1 MRASVCIDPVA
12 RAPRLVALTIVVLL
26 ALGLAACGSG
36 GDDSSGSS
44 AADTRSD
51 TCKGEP
57 VVVGVISAS
66 SGPSQTKQIPGV
78 EAATQ
83 AVNENCEAGRPV
95 ELIAC
100 DDGGDKSRGADCGRQ
115 VVDAGAIALVGS
127 GDLVS
132 DTYEPIVQG
141 EGIPSIGNTA
151 TSITELAALTSFP
164 FYNGLARIAAR
175 CNIHQVAGAS
185 SVAIVVPDNPALQA
199 QLPTMEE
206 VCESFGVEVDG
217 FVKVP
222 LDASDMAQYASQA
235 SESES
240 IMILMD
246 SKAEGLLREM
256 GNVGVTPENTVIT
269 APSLSEAEIEEFD
282 GAVDGLL
289 MTDTTVPLNETSN
302 KGVAQYLAEA
312 EAAGVD
318 EVDPEGMVAWRSMH
332 VVADLIETLKEP
344 TAESLTKA
352 VEKYSFAP
360 PEAAP
365 VDFTQPAFPEIEVF
379 EQFRVFSREYSPWIV
394 EDGAITT
401 VVEGFI
407 DPTSES
413 DFSLE

>member
-1 MRASVCIDPVA
+1 MRVSGRVA
-12 RAPRLVALTIVVLL
+12 APILVVLL

-44 AADTRSD
+44 AGDGTVSAN
-51 TCKGEP
+51 CKGKP
-57 VVVGVISAS
+57 VVIGVISAS

-78 EAATQ
+78 EAAAQ

-95 ELIAC
+95 ELVAC

-115 VVDAGAIALVGS
+115 VVEAGAIALVGS

-185 SVAIVVPDNPALQA
+185 SVAIIVPDNPALQA

-206 VCESFGVEVDG
+206 VCESFGVKVNA

-235 SESES
+235 TESES

-256 GNVGVTPENTVIT
+256 GNLGVTPENTVIT

-312 EAAGVD
+312 EAAGID

-344 TAESLTKA
+344 TAKSLTKA

-365 VDFTQPAFPEIEVF
+365 VNFTEPAFPEIEVF

-394 EDGAITT
+394 KDGAITT